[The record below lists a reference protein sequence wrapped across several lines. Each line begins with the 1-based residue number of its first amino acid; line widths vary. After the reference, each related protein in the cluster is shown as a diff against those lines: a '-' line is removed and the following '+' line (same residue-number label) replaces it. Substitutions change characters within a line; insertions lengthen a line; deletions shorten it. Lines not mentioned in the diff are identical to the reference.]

1 MDQAQAA
8 SLTRHLVQLA
18 NAYESLTSLRGLA
31 PLLHGTNRD
40 HGHGGGSNNSMED
53 LECHAAEIA
62 GQLSQRPPSVRSIA
76 TTAERNNNLFDLQ
89 WRKLSSCCMLIINAQ

>member
-31 PLLHGTNRD
+31 PLSRSTNID
-40 HGHGGGSNNSMED
+40 HGHGGGSNSTMED
-53 LECHAAEIA
+53 LECRAAEIA
-62 GQLSQRPPSVRSIA
+62 GRLSQRRPSVRSIA
-76 TTAERNNNLFDLQ
+76 ATAERNSTLFDLQ
-89 WRKLSSCCMLIINAQ
+89 WRK